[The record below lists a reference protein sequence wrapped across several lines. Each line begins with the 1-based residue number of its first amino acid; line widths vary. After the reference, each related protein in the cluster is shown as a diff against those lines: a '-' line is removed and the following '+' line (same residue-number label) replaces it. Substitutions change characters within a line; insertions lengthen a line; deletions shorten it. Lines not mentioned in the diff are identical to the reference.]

1 MLLYSSALWA
11 RDTMPAGCGDD
22 WLGLPGMNALPAV
35 PVLSLLATVLPVM
48 LALTVSCNA
57 MPPPA
62 APAML
67 FTTLLLL
74 SVSWYQDAGV
84 PGARRTSR
92 PLTNSARMPPPS
104 PAPAWLPCIR
114 LDDTVTLPLPG
125 DRSVGAIETGP
136 LIMMPPPETFCS
148 WLNV

>member
-1 MLLYSSALWA
+1 MVLNSSLVWA
-11 RDTMPAGCGDD
+11 RDTMPAGCGAD
-22 WLGLPGMNALPAV
+22 WLGLPGGKAAPAV
-35 PVLSLLATVLPVM
+35 AVLSLLATVL
-48 LALTVSCNA
+48 LAMVAFAVSCSE

-62 APAML
+62 IAAML
-67 FTTLLLL
+67 FTILLLV

-104 PAPAWLPCIR
+104 PAPAWLPCTR
-114 LDDTVTLPLPG
+114 LEDTVTLPLPG